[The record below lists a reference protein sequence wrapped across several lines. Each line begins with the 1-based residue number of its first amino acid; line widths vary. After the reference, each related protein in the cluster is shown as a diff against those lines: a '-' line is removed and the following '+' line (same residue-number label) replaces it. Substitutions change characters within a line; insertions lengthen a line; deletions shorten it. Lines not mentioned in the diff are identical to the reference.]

1 MEDIILMILTWMV
14 EHDIHWYLFGIVFLL
29 VPVWAYHWYKI
40 GKDLRGFIRRN
51 HNGERNSV

>member
-1 MEDIILMILTWMV
+1 MEEILLMILIWMV

-29 VPVWAYHWYKI
+29 MPAWAYHWYKI

-51 HNGERNSV
+51 HNGK